1 MAFSSVYPK
10 KMEGIVLLSET
21 GSTCWEVISYHDSAV
36 VEISSHPM
44 QSFHDFSRVTP
55 ALLN

>member
-1 MAFSSVYPK
+1 VYTQK
-10 KMEGIVLLSET
+10 EEEAIVLLSET
-21 GSTCWEVISYHDSAV
+21 GSICWEVISYHDSAV
-36 VEISSHPM
+36 VEISSHLM

>member
-1 MAFSSVYPK
+1 VYTQK
-10 KMEGIVLLSET
+10 KEEAIVPLSET
-21 GSTCWEVISYHDSAV
+21 GSICWEVISYHDSAV

>member
-1 MAFSSVYPK
+1 VYTQK
-10 KMEGIVLLSET
+10 EEEAVVLLSET
-21 GSTCWEVISYHDSAV
+21 GSICWEVISFHDSAV
-36 VEISSHPM
+36 VEISSNPM